1 MIQDLPKTLIEDS
14 KKLLQQGADYEKFFK
29 AALKKF
35 GVSSPADFKS
45 DEEKKKFFDYVD
57 KNYKGEK
64 SESVQEEVTDKD
76 IKNIQ
81 KFEKQA
87 GSQLSKM
94 IKAYEKIV
102 KSADKDTRSK
112 MDGFT
117 GNLYAAEDEL
127 RMIKNDL
134 ESAKYKQDSAK
145 QKADPKYKA
154 NMAKLG
160 KKLGVNEEESESVK
174 KYSRSYRLDEASL
187 NYVYFDKPEATR
199 FMSKIKSFVDSVEI
213 EKVIAGHFNVIVKG
227 DKKALKKATDV
238 AIKMSESVE
247 HTSLNLQEG
256 KKGKYKSKGIS
267 KVVRELGK
275 LEKRE
280 KKEFPDQAKK
290 VKEISNMIKKG
301 LETEMYDDM
310 EILTDRSLKAL
321 SKLIDPLDTMV
332 RDGIASAL
340 EKNDPD
346 LYDMIFGY

>member
-1 MIQDLPKTLIEDS
+1 MIQDLPKSLLEDS
-14 KKLLQQGADYEKFFK
+14 RKLLQQGADYEKFFK

-134 ESAKYKQDSAK
+134 ENAKVDQDTAK
-145 QKADPKYKA
+145 RKADPKNKA
-154 NMAKLG
+154 NMARLG
-160 KKLGVNEEESESVK
+160 KKLGVNEEVSVK

-238 AIKMSESVE
+238 AIKMSESLE
-247 HTSLNLQEG
+247 HASLNIQEG
-256 KKGKYKSKGIS
+256 KKGKYKSKKMSKISQGIK
-267 KVVRELGK
+267 KVISIEKKNGADVK
-275 LEKRE
+275 DIQQLEK
-280 KKEFPDQAKK
+280 F
-290 VKEISNMIKKG
+290 IKSG

-310 EILTDRSLKAL
+310 EILTDRSLKQL
-321 SKLIDPLDTMV
+321 DKLMSKLDTDP
-332 RDGIASAL
+332 RDGVAQAI
-340 EKNDPD
+340 EKADPD
-346 LYDMIFGY
+346 LYDMMFGY